1 MNKKKHIASMLIA
14 WRYAKKQTQSKVA
27 KNLGVTFQQIQ
38 KYEDLTNGISSVR
51 LLDFCDSYDIPLQ
64 QFQTGDC
71 FSVLDGADISILKKE
86 QAMKKIETL
95 KLDEVENDKSGSDEN
110 MAGQGFGQGTYL

>member
-38 KYEDLTNGISSVR
+38 KYEDLTNGISALR

-64 QFQTGDC
+64 QFQTGD
-71 FSVLDGADISILKKE
+71 FFLSFRWGRYIYTKKRTGYE
-86 QAMKKIETL
+86 KNRNFKTR
-95 KLDEVENDKSGSDEN
+95 
-110 MAGQGFGQGTYL
+110 